1 MLETHSGHPFLSNE
15 QREYFEKKQ
24 LEYLRMF
31 GYGFIYS
38 KDFHKF
44 PYIARFFDY
53 DTFMRTDVKF
63 GSNPIHTTFMAVSN
77 FYERYNDKLR
87 DLNVRLEINEIN
99 QDEYDSQLEKLEFE
113 KLLVD
118 AEINIKAKQKLRFL
132 KNQLS
137 KKIIEK

>member
-1 MLETHSGHPFLSNE
+1 
-15 QREYFEKKQ
+15 
-24 LEYLRMF
+24 
-31 GYGFIYS
+31 
-38 KDFHKF
+38 
-44 PYIARFFDY
+44 
-53 DTFMRTDVKF
+53 MRTDVQF
-63 GSNPIHTTFMAVSN
+63 GSNPLHITFMAVSN

-118 AEINIKAKQKLRFL
+118 AEINIQAKQKLRFL

-137 KKIIEK
+137 REIS